1 LFRALV
7 GSNVPEHPET
17 TYAVLGLVDKV
28 PGSSGYEL
36 AGVAARSLAYFWPIS
51 RTLLYRELARLS
63 AMGWVEPTRVEQT
76 HAPSKWTYR
85 TTSDGQR
92 AFSEWLATPA
102 EGAGSQRNP
111 LLLRLFFSYR
121 LPSKQAQTLLSAYRD
136 RLEMQRDQLS
146 AISEKLSATPT
157 PQARA
162 GWLAARHGVLTME
175 AGLQWVDEAEA
186 FLAEDPR

>member
-1 LFRALV
+1 VKTVA
-7 GSNVPEHPET
+7 EHPET
-17 TYAVLGLVDKV
+17 TYAVLGLVDKL

-36 AGVAARSLAYFWPIS
+36 AGVAANSLAFFWPVS

-63 AMGWVEPTRVEQT
+63 ALVWVEATRVEQT
-76 HAPSKWTYR
+76 HAPGKWIYR

-92 AFSEWLATPA
+92 ALSDWLATPPDS
-102 EGAGSQRNP
+102 AGSERNP
-111 LLLRLFFSYR
+111 VLLRLFFSYR
-121 LPSKQAQTLLSAYRD
+121 LPPEQARSLLTGYRD

-146 AISEKLSATPT
+146 AISEKLGAAAT

-175 AGLQWVDEAEA
+175 AALQWVDEAEA
-186 FLAEDPR
+186 FLAKTPW

>member
-1 LFRALV
+1 MRTVA
-7 GSNVPEHPET
+7 EHPET

-36 AGVAARSLAYFWPIS
+36 AGIAASSLAFFWPIS

-76 HAPSKWTYR
+76 QAPSKWTYE
-85 TTSDGQR
+85 TTSNGQR
-92 AFSEWLATPA
+92 ALSDWLATPL
-102 EGAGSQRNP
+102 ESAGTQRNP
-111 LLLRLFFSYR
+111 VLLRLFFSYR
-121 LPSKQAQTLLSAYRD
+121 LPAEQARSLLSGYRD

-146 AISEKLSATPT
+146 AILDKLGAIST

-175 AGLQWVDEAEA
+175 AGLRWVDEAEV
-186 FLAEDPR
+186 FLAAAPW